1 MKDLKERAIKA
12 TKLFLERRGYEV
24 IETGWECPA
33 GAIDVVATDDE
44 ALVFVEVSVRDAA
57 EGGFPEGSGPKDR
70 GRRETAVIAYL
81 ADHEGVDRPVRFDN
95 VSLVVFGENK
105 AFLRHH
111 INALSDATPDIAGNT
126 RPSGVA

>member
-44 ALVFVEVSVRDAA
+44 ALVFVEVSVRGVV

-70 GRRETAVIAYL
+70 GRRETPPSRTWRTMRA
-81 ADHEGVDRPVRFDN
+81 
-95 VSLVVFGENK
+95 ST
-105 AFLRHH
+105 
-111 INALSDATPDIAGNT
+111 ALSASTT
-126 RPSGVA
+126 

>member
-24 IETGWECPA
+24 VETGWKCPA

-44 ALVFVEVSVRDAA
+44 TLVLVEVSARTAD
-57 EGGFPEGSGPKDR
+57 EGGFPESSGPKDR
-70 GRRETAVIAYL
+70 GRRETAAIAYL
-81 ADHEGVDRPVRFDN
+81 AEHEGVDRPVRFDN
-95 VSLVVFGENK
+95 VSLVVLSEGK

-111 INALSDATPDIAGNT
+111 INALSDAIPDVAGNAL
-126 RPSGVA
+126 PSGVV